1 MKKSPLIF
9 ILIFVSV
16 VAAAA
21 TYLFIQKD
29 DTGSI
34 VRTNQTTPTSVAS
47 TQPQQATTTPASG
60 AGYVA
65 YSEDSLSTTAGDKVL
80 FFHAPW
86 CWQCREIEKG
96 INEQGVPAG
105 LTIFKVDYDTH
116 QDLRKK
122 YGVTLQTT
130 FVKVDDKGNKLESY
144 VAYDEPTFDAV
155 KRNFLK

>member
-21 TYLFIQKD
+21 TYLFMQKD

-34 VRTNQTTPTSVAS
+34 VRTNQTTPS
-47 TQPQQATTTPASG
+47 TAATTEPQAATAPASG

-65 YSEDSLSTTAGDKVL
+65 YSEESLSTTPGNKVL

-86 CWQCREIEKG
+86 CWQCRNIEKG

-105 LTIFKVDYDTH
+105 LTVFKVDYDTH

-130 FVKVDDKGNKLESY
+130 FVKVDDKGNKLDSY